1 MLIPYVFHLFL
12 ESELHLISSES
23 QFHVFLSHFLKS
35 FYFDVLHLPQPHLEA
50 FWKKFAGTLT
60 ACAALLHYLRISI
73 ERIHLGLIRAKLNDV
88 AVKLS

>member
-1 MLIPYVFHLFL
+1 MCCIC
-12 ESELHLISSES
+12 
-23 QFHVFLSHFLKS
+23 LSHI
-35 FYFDVLHLPQPHLEA
+35 
-50 FWKKFAGTLT
+50 WKLFEKRFAGTLT